1 VRPWDTTKR
10 RSRWW
15 KDEVFGVVGFIIG
28 SLGLLILSGPE
39 ATQGW
44 GLILVIPGVLMTL
57 PIVSGL
63 LDFGTKQGVA
73 VNLYTIFVIGVVLIG
88 SIFVFFGFVILWW
101 GPLCL
106 VFPPVLFSLLL
117 PLWYLR
123 RRTEA
128 PSVIP
133 TQRPSKQIIV
143 PKKEEEPEP
152 HPLRKIL
159 TMVGGVILIIL
170 YYSAE
175 YIINYFSS
183 FLPARAQRYIGYIF
197 WAFLGAF
204 LIFIFVS
211 IFYGIRRGKEKKKE
225 QLRQEIDIKL
235 KELKEQLD
243 SGTITA
249 EEYENKKRNLLEL
262 ERGGRK

>member
-1 VRPWDTTKR
+1 MRLWDR
-10 RSRWW
+10 QSRWW

-28 SLGLLILSGPE
+28 SLGLL
-39 ATQGW
+39 TGW

-57 PIVSGL
+57 PIVFGL

-88 SIFVFFGFVILWW
+88 SIFVFFFGFIMED
-101 GPLCL
+101 PLCL

-128 PSVIP
+128 PSVIS

-243 SGTITA
+243 SGTIAA

-262 ERGGRK
+262 ERVGRK